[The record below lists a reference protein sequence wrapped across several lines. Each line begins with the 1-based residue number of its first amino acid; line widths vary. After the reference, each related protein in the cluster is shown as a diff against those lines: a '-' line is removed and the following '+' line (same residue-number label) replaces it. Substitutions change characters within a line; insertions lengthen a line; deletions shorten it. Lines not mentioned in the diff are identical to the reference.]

1 MEDKES
7 IKTLI
12 EVLNE
17 RNLENTDIMYRT
29 NSPVE
34 AEEDM
39 LMGYCRYENG
49 NLISLDG
56 DSYCLDDEIVKYEM
70 SKDDNGNEYLVVW
83 TESEWA

>member
-1 MEDKES
+1 MENKEN

-49 NLISLDG
+49 NLTSLDG
-56 DSYCLDDEIVKYEM
+56 DSYCLDDEIIRHEM
-70 SKDDNGNEYLVVW
+70 SKDDSDNEYLVVW
-83 TESEWA
+83 IENEWA